1 MKNLL
6 FILTIIAFF
15 SCDKSNE
22 ANEQVG
28 EYQYNLDV
36 ALEFSVFNSQNE
48 DLLNPENPNY
58 INQENIELL
67 YVIDGKTQQVYSSN
81 LDYPKNFIVYKHA
94 NEYRIRIFPNYSETE
109 EKPITYIQ
117 WSNSDT
123 DKIEVVYERTLN
135 AVLQRK
141 IWLNGNQIWDWTEN
155 TDPYFIIV
163 K

>member
-6 FILTIIAFF
+6 IILTIITLFA
-15 SCDKSNE
+15 CDKSNE
-22 ANEQVG
+22 VKEQVL

-67 YVIDGKTQQVYSSN
+67 YVIDGKTQQAYSSN
-81 LDYPKNFIVYKHA
+81 SDYPKNFLIYKHA
-94 NEYRIRIFPNYSETE
+94 DEYRIRVFPNNSETE
-109 EKPITYIQ
+109 AKPITYIK

-123 DKIEVVYERTLN
+123 DTIEVVYERTQN
-135 AVLQRK
+135 AVSQRK
-141 IWLNGNQIWDWTEN
+141 IWLNGDQIWDWAEN
-155 TDPYFIIV
+155 MDPYFIIV